1 MIEGKPETIKLTEN
15 HIIPMLNTLP
25 EDTRDMAINMLT
37 LSIFPVETHP
47 DTAPII
53 QTLVHCV
60 LLDTPSDN
68 PIIIAAQT
76 IREIYSLAHG
86 QHGIE
91 DIIQLLMMEY
101 TSIAA

>member
-1 MIEGKPETIKLTEN
+1 MIERNTIELTEN

-37 LSIFPVETHP
+37 LSIFPIENHP
-47 DTAPII
+47 DTAPILK
-53 QTLVHCV
+53 TLVQCV
-60 LLDTPSDN
+60 PLDTSSDN

-76 IREIYSLAHG
+76 VQSIYRLAHG
-86 QHGIE
+86 QQTIGE
-91 DIIQLLMMEY
+91 VIQLLMMEY